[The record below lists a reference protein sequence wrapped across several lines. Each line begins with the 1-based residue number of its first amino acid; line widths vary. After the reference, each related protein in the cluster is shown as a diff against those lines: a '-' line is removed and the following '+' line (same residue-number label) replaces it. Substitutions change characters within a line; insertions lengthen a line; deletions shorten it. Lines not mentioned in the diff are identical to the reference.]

1 MKWKMKVSVAGA
13 SLHVDV
19 EVGGWG
25 GDVASEQVRS

>member
-19 EVGGWG
+19 EVGGG
-25 GDVASEQVRS
+25 LACEQVLTL

>member
-19 EVGGWG
+19 EVGG
-25 GDVASEQVRS
+25 VAYEQVLT